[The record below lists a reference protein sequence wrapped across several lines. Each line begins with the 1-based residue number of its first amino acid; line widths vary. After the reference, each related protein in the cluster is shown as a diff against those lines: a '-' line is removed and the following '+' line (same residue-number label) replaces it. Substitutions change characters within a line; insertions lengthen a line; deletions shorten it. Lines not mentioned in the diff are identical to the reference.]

1 MNKYIFL
8 LPLYND
14 WESFVLIIEKI
25 NAQLKI
31 LNKHAE
37 ILVVNDNSPK
47 KPPELRKHSN
57 INDIEILNLNKNL
70 GSQKAISIGLQY
82 LKKKKDVKIVTI
94 LDSDGEDD
102 VQKIPNM
109 IITAENN
116 QENVV
121 VSSRTKRQ
129 ENFFFKILYF
139 FHKLLTF
146 IFTLNWISYGNYSSF
161 HSHQLKKILS
171 NKNSWLAFSACVAKN
186 CKILKINAERKK
198 RLNGVSKLS
207 FAGLIFHSLRVNTV
221 FIFRGLFLS
230 VLYIFLLFIL
240 FNIDFKFPIYL
251 ITLLILYNLLLFLTL
266 LFNKQENFSNF
277 ENFIAKS

>member
-25 NAQLKI
+25 NAKLKI
-31 LNKHAE
+31 LNKHGE

-47 KPPELRKHSN
+47 KPPSLLKHSN
-57 INDIEILNLNKNL
+57 INNIEILNLNKNL

-82 LKKKKDVKIVTI
+82 LKKKNDVKIVTI

-102 VQKIPNM
+102 VEKIPNM
-109 IITAENN
+109 VIAAENN

-129 ENFFFKILYF
+129 ENFFFKVLYF
-139 FHKLLTF
+139 FHKLSTF

-161 HSHQLKKILS
+161 HSQQLEKILS

-186 CKILKINAERKK
+186 CKILKISAERKK

-207 FAGLIFHSLRVNTV
+207 FIGLIFHSLRVNTV
-221 FIFRGLFLS
+221 FILRGLFLS

-240 FNIDFKFPIYL
+240 FNINFKFPIYL
-251 ITLLILYNLLLFLTL
+251 IILIILYNLLLFLTL
-266 LFNKQENFSNF
+266 LFNRQENFSNF
-277 ENFIAKS
+277 ENFISKS

>member
-82 LKKKKDVKIVTI
+82 LKKKKRCK
-94 LDSDGEDD
+94 
-102 VQKIPNM
+102 
-109 IITAENN
+109 
-116 QENVV
+116 
-121 VSSRTKRQ
+121 
-129 ENFFFKILYF
+129 
-139 FHKLLTF
+139 
-146 IFTLNWISYGNYSSF
+146 NYYYS
-161 HSHQLKKILS
+161 
-171 NKNSWLAFSACVAKN
+171 
-186 CKILKINAERKK
+186 
-198 RLNGVSKLS
+198 
-207 FAGLIFHSLRVNTV
+207 
-221 FIFRGLFLS
+221 
-230 VLYIFLLFIL
+230 
-240 FNIDFKFPIYL
+240 
-251 ITLLILYNLLLFLTL
+251 
-266 LFNKQENFSNF
+266 
-277 ENFIAKS
+277 